1 MSTSFQERAALQ
13 RRQVHHQQL
22 LDSQRFDVASNGGA
36 RQSHPGDVSPAA
48 GGGFFALIA
57 LVFVLILVLYAAL
70 ATLLSVIAALPVAL
84 VLTTL
89 ARAMP
94 PYHAEIGYART
105 YVAAIIG
112 ILSYLAVTLVIA
124 SCAGFISQPSSPP
137 GFLNQLVGAI
147 VELRHLAATSMSSF
161 TTGEIAVAGFFG
173 FAVERVYSIP
183 VLVAALAALH
193 GPGFLV
199 CGAVLSKRI
208 GQSYR
213 GVRGFLIAC
222 AVSLAMVPASLV
234 SVIWAAAILYERFHS
249 I

>member
-22 LDSQRFDVASNGGA
+22 LDSQRFGASHGGT
-36 RQSHPGDVSPAA
+36 RQSYDSGA

-57 LVFVLILVLYAAL
+57 LVFVLIFLLYVAMAAL
-70 ATLLSVIAALPVAL
+70 LSAVAAVPVVLAL
-84 VLTTL
+84 TML

-94 PYHAEIGYART
+94 YHVEIGYART
-105 YVAAIIG
+105 YAAAFIG
-112 ILSYLAVTLVIA
+112 ILSYLAITLVIA
-124 SCAGFISQPSSPP
+124 YCAGFVSQSGSHP
-137 GFLNQLVGAI
+137 GFLNQLAGAI
-147 VELRHLAATSMSSF
+147 VELRHLAATSASSF

-173 FAVERVYSIP
+173 FTAERVHSIP

-193 GPGFLV
+193 GPGLVV

-208 GQSYR
+208 GESYM
-213 GVRGFLIAC
+213 GFCGFVIAC
-222 AVSLAMVPASLV
+222 AVSLATVPASLAAA
-234 SVIWAAAILYERFHS
+234 IWAAAILYKRFHS